1 MRIPCGL
8 LGWRRWRWQRNW
20 RRRRRRSWRQSDGVG
35 MRVRD
40 QSWDWDGARW
50 RGDDDG
56 EGDGNGA
63 AEREWVRETDN
74 DGAGSESEWPEL
86 RPRWNGVRERLSFFE
101 RADCECGRTVSVGM
115 REFFEFYEEFF
126 FLEDCECG
134 KEWESFLRVE
144 FFWETRLSD
153 AWQKRKHKSS
163 PMDLISIYKKWVH

>member
-8 LGWRRWRWQRNW
+8 LGWRRWR
-20 RRRRRRSWRQSDGVG
+20 RRRSWRQSDGAG

-74 DGAGSESEWPEL
+74 YGAESESEWPEL
-86 RPRWNGVRERLSFFE
+86 RPRWNGVKERLSFFE
-101 RADCECGRTVSVGM
+101 WADCECGKERVFWVLW
-115 REFFEFYEEFF
+115 RVFFW
-126 FLEDCECG
+126 EDCECG
-134 KEWESFLRVE
+134 REWESFLRVE

-163 PMDLISIYKKWVH
+163 PMDLISIYKKQVH